1 MVFDEKYVDAA
12 PIGLDD
18 TDSIYYDA
26 AQSKRQHL
34 TKIYNV
40 FVFLQLFNEINCRKV
55 GNKDF
60 NVLESFFHN
69 KWYTLVLFGTG
80 FAHIAF

>member
-1 MVFDEKYVDAA
+1 MVFDSEYVDAA

-18 TDSIYYDA
+18 EDNTYFAA
-26 AQSKRQHL
+26 AQSKRKHL

-69 KWYTLVLFGTG
+69 PWYTLILFGTA
-80 FAHIAF
+80 FAHMAF